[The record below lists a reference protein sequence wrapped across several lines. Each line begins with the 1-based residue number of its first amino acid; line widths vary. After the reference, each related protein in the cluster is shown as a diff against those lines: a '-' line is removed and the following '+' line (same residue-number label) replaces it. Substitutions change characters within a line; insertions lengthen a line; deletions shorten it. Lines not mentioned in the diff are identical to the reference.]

1 MITVPPGV
9 GQFADTGTAAV
20 VVGAGAAV
28 VVGAASVS
36 PAVVVVAAVVVGDS
50 TLSLHADATRANTNS
65 NNRILFVT

>member
-9 GQFADTGTAAV
+9 GQFAETGAAAV

-28 VVGAASVS
+28 VVVACTS
-36 PAVVVVAAVVVGDS
+36 PAVVVVAAVVVVDS